1 MRPTLPFRQV
11 WTGDFEFEALPG
23 ERPDPVC
30 LVARE
35 LGSQTTVRLWR
46 DELRSRR
53 RPPFPTRPDSLFIA
67 YFASAEIDCFLELGW
82 PVPERILDLHPEF
95 RRHTNVPK
103 GPTKPPLLSA
113 LAAFGIPCLSSAEKS
128 GMRDLVM
135 RGRPWSDSERR
146 DILAYCESD
155 VIALEP
161 LLYAMLPGID
171 LPRALLRGRY
181 VAAVSRMQRTG
192 IPVDAE
198 LLARLM
204 ANWSTIRERLIVE
217 VDRNYGIYEGE
228 TFKRNRFVK
237 WLSAHN
243 IPWPM
248 LRDDV
253 PDLKS
258 DTFRLMSKAFPAVAP
273 LQELRASLSE
283 LRLSDIK
290 VDHGGRH
297 RTLLSP
303 FGTSTGRNAPSSTRF
318 IFGPAVWMRGLI
330 RPTTGRALAYVDWSQ
345 QEFGIAAALSGDSNM
360 IAAYHSGDAY
370 LAFAKRAG
378 GVPPG
383 ATKETHGPQRELYKI
398 CVLATQYL
406 MGEASLA
413 ASIGQLPIVA
423 RHLLRDHREVFPV
436 FWRWADSVAA
446 NFSLRRE
453 LQTMFGWRLRNNG
466 DGHERT
472 GRNFP
477 MQSTGAEIMRLAACS
492 MTEAG
497 VQVCCPIHDAF
508 LIEAAD
514 ADIVDVVQAVQAHM
528 VAASRV
534 VLAGFE
540 LRSDAKVIRYPDRY
554 ADPRGVRT
562 WELVL
567 KLLNDIHKGG
577 YLMDNH
583 LPRAHQ
589 NARGN

>member
-1 MRPTLPFRQV
+1 
-11 WTGDFEFEALPG
+11 
-23 ERPDPVC
+23 
-30 LVARE
+30 
-35 LGSQTTVRLWR
+35 
-46 DELRSRR
+46 
-53 RPPFPTRPDSLFIA
+53 
-67 YFASAEIDCFLELGW
+67 
-82 PVPERILDLHPEF
+82 
-95 RRHTNVPK
+95 
-103 GPTKPPLLSA
+103 
-113 LAAFGIPCLSSAEKS
+113 
-128 GMRDLVM
+128 
-135 RGRPWSDSERR
+135 
-146 DILAYCESD
+146 
-155 VIALEP
+155 
-161 LLYAMLPGID
+161 
-171 LPRALLRGRY
+171 
-181 VAAVSRMQRTG
+181 
-192 IPVDAE
+192 
-198 LLARLM
+198 
-204 ANWSTIRERLIVE
+204 
-217 VDRNYGIYEGE
+217 
-228 TFKRNRFVK
+228 
-237 WLSAHN
+237 
-243 IPWPM
+243 
-248 LRDDV
+248 
-253 PDLKS
+253 
-258 DTFRLMSKAFPAVAP
+258 
-273 LQELRASLSE
+273 
-283 LRLSDIK
+283 
-290 VDHGGRH
+290 
-297 RTLLSP
+297 
-303 FGTSTGRNAPSSTRF
+303 
-318 IFGPAVWMRGLI
+318 MRGLI

-472 GRNFP
+472 GRNYP